1 MCKKDRYYLKD
12 HMQVTFPLLTNS
24 DCNVRVLSNRP
35 VSIISKLDELKQ
47 MHINNFL
54 IEFTIEDNEQIQKVM
69 DAYLNNKSVSEKD
82 FFGHYLNEIE

>member
-1 MCKKDRYYLKD
+1 
-12 HMQVTFPLLTNS
+12 
-24 DCNVRVLSNRP
+24 
-35 VSIISKLDELKQ
+35 

-82 FFGHYLNEIE
+82 FFGHYLNEIEQLINVNSKCENNC